1 MENSIYHSTVLYNT
15 LKQFNLCRLFSHT
28 YIKHMMAIIMS
39 VYCMGF
45 KGKTVDFEKCSSCHR
60 TSIAYFLNHGKW
72 DDDLLESII
81 KQTVISIIYQEAR
94 KTGNPVFCIVDDT
107 ISSHTKPSSQA
118 KHPMEDA
125 YFHQSHLKKK
135 QDFGHQ
141 AVAVMLS
148 CNGVVL
154 NYAIIM
160 YDKTRSKIALVQKIA
175 DELPV
180 PPGIAYFLCD
190 SWYTTEKLYKAF
202 VKKGFYMIGA
212 LKTNRIIFPC
222 GIRQNI
228 SEFAKYIRKED
239 CDVSLVTVGR
249 RRYYVYRY
257 EGKLN
262 GIENAVVLLTYPE
275 NAFQA
280 PKALRA
286 FLCTDVSMTTS
297 EILEAYIERWPI
309 ELFFRQSKGKLAL
322 DKYQIRSSK
331 GIRRYWLLMSLVY
344 LMCCTQTGKLCSF
357 AEGYASFKQAVY
369 EEQIA
374 YIYYCGAKNIPLETI
389 LSLVA

>member
-1 MENSIYHSTVLYNT
+1 
-15 LKQFNLCRLFSHT
+15 
-28 YIKHMMAIIMS
+28 
-39 VYCMGF
+39 
-45 KGKTVDFEKCSSCHR
+45 
-60 TSIAYFLNHGKW
+60 
-72 DDDLLESII
+72 
-81 KQTVISIIYQEAR
+81 
-94 KTGNPVFCIVDDT
+94 
-107 ISSHTKPSSQA
+107 
-118 KHPMEDA
+118 MEDT

-148 CNGVVL
+148 CNGIVL

-160 YDKTRSKIALVQKIA
+160 YNKSQSKIALVQQIA

-180 PPGIAYFLCD
+180 SPVISYFLCD
-190 SWYTTEKLYKAF
+190 SWYTTEKLYTAF

-222 GIRQNI
+222 GIRQGI
-228 SEFAKYIRKED
+228 SEFAQHIKQED
-239 CDVSLVTVGR
+239 CNVSLVTVGR

-275 NAFQA
+275 NAFHV

-286 FLCTDVSMTTS
+286 FLCADVSMTTA
-297 EILEAYIERWPI
+297 EILETYTERWPI

-331 GIRRYWLLMSLVY
+331 GIRRYWLLMSLVN
-344 LMCCTQTGKLCSF
+344 LLCCTQTGKLCSF
-357 AEGYASFKQAVY
+357 EEGYAYFKQAVY
-369 EEQIA
+369 EERIS
-374 YIYYCGAKNIPLETI
+374 YIYSCGAKNIPLGTI

>member
-1 MENSIYHSTVLYNT
+1 
-15 LKQFNLCRLFSHT
+15 
-28 YIKHMMAIIMS
+28 MMAIILS

-60 TSIAYFLNHGKW
+60 TSIAHFLNHGKW

-81 KQTVISIIYQEAR
+81 KQAVLSIIYQEAR
-94 KTGNPVFCIVDDT
+94 RTGSPVFCIVDDT

-118 KHPMEDA
+118 KHPMEDT

-135 QDFGHQ
+135 QDFGYQ

-148 CNGVVL
+148 CNGIVL

-160 YDKTRSKIALVQKIA
+160 YDKSQSKIAL
-175 DELPV
+175 ELPV
-180 PPGIAYFLCD
+180 PPVISYFLCD
-190 SWYTTEKLYKAF
+190 SWYTTEKLYTAF

-228 SEFAKYIRKED
+228 SEFAQHIRKED
-239 CDVSLVTVGR
+239 CDVNLVTV
-249 RRYYVYRY
+249 
-257 EGKLN
+257 
-262 GIENAVVLLTYPE
+262 
-275 NAFQA
+275 
-280 PKALRA
+280 
-286 FLCTDVSMTTS
+286 
-297 EILEAYIERWPI
+297 
-309 ELFFRQSKGKLAL
+309 
-322 DKYQIRSSK
+322 
-331 GIRRYWLLMSLVY
+331 GIRRYWRLMSLVY

-369 EEQIA
+369 EEQIS